1 MTKFIPIIK
10 FIIGAYLIIGLIM
23 ALLLFAFEKLMIFAL
38 KYYPDR
44 VKIEDGAPFTGFTWK
59 EYLYIILTWPTS
71 TYFHITPSEQS
82 IEFNTKGDKKDD

>member
-1 MTKFIPIIK
+1 MTKFIPVIK
-10 FIIGAYLIIGLIM
+10 FFVAGYLIMGFVM
-23 ALLLFAFEKLMIFAL
+23 AVLLFVFEKLMIFAM

-44 VKIEDGAPFTGFTWK
+44 VNIEDGAPFTGFTWK

-82 IEFNTKGDKKDD
+82 IEFNTKRGDKDD